1 MRSWYVGVLLPWVLT
16 IGRPFALQWGVQI
29 SFYPVLCDITLLRP
43 VAPMTVIHV
52 SCVPWSL
59 LFLLLSSEMYVG
71 IALDVE
77 GKGDENV
84 ANDGGDDANEG
95 RPFP

>member
-16 IGRPFALQWGVQI
+16 ICRRSPLQRGVQI
-29 SFYPVLCDITLLRP
+29 GFYPVLCDITLLGSIAP
-43 VAPMTVIHV
+43 VTIIYVP
-52 SCVPWSL
+52 CVPWLL

-77 GKGDENV
+77 GKGDENI
-84 ANDGGDDANEG
+84 ANDGGDDAD
-95 RPFP
+95 

>member
-1 MRSWYVGVLLPWVLT
+1 MRSWYACVLLPWVLT
-16 IGRPFALQWGVQI
+16 ICRPSALQRDVQI
-29 SFYPVLCDITLLRP
+29 GFYPVLCDITLLRSIAP
-43 VAPMTVIHV
+43 VTIIYV
-52 SCVPWSL
+52 SCIPCFL
-59 LFLLLSSEMYVG
+59 LFLLLSSEVYVG

-84 ANDGGDDANEG
+84 ANNGGNDADEG